1 MRLECIHGKLT
12 YIIDT
17 LHCID
22 NRYKGSCYCL
32 HKLAYELADLGN
44 IVYIFNEPMYQH
56 SNIKVIP
63 SYSDN
68 FFNDIFIKNYRWDPF
83 EFDIFTTVSVY
94 TQITWGNPFGT
105 YCNTR
110 WLLHDCEDEKFN
122 SFGKNDLVCNLGNF
136 KTPKEINQQKLT
148 IFDYQLDNFYDKKL
162 ETRKGFGHILHKKTP
177 DWANSFLQKFES
189 VEIPHHNGL
198 NNIDYLNDE
207 FNKYEYILTFDDKT
221 YYTSIA
227 NLCGAKSIILNQDQN
242 LSPTE
247 YRLQNP
253 INIFGVSYGLN
264 DIEWSRKTLHLVRDH
279 LSELQKIDYKTVVN
293 FNNYWYDKLSK
304 T

>member
-1 MRLECIHGKLT
+1 MRLEYIHGKLT

-32 HKLAYELADLGN
+32 HKLAYELANLGN
-44 IVYIFNEPMYQH
+44 IVYIFNEPIYQH

-63 SYSDN
+63 CYSEN
-68 FFNDIFIKNYRWDPF
+68 FFNDNFIKSYRWDQF
-83 EFDIFTTVSVY
+83 EFDIFKTVSVY

-105 YCNTR
+105 HFNTR
-110 WLLHDCEDEKFN
+110 WLLHDCEDEK
-122 SFGKNDLVCNLGNF
+122 
-136 KTPKEINQQKLT
+136 
-148 IFDYQLDNFYDKKL
+148 
-162 ETRKGFGHILHKKTP
+162 
-177 DWANSFLQKFES
+177 
-189 VEIPHHNGL
+189 
-198 NNIDYLNDE
+198 

-227 NLCGAKSIILNQDQN
+227 NLCGAKSIILNEDQN

-253 INIFGVSYGLN
+253 TNMFGVSYGLN